1 MGKMPAQMVTSGTA
15 MKTGVVT
22 APTRYDHT
30 PVQYMMRSHQGS
42 SRWNSGQC
50 WLDRIIWKCLR
61 RSHAR
66 LRHAPVMGCRAQ
78 SVLLH
83 SMRMAWKKAGAP
95 TSTN

>member
-15 MKTGVVT
+15 MNTGVVT

-50 WLDRIIWKCLR
+50 LLDRIIWKCLR
-61 RSHAR
+61 AR
-66 LRHAPVMGCRAQ
+66 RASLRHAPLA
-78 SVLLH
+78 VLQMQGVLVD
-83 SMRMAWKKAGAP
+83 SM
-95 TSTN
+95 